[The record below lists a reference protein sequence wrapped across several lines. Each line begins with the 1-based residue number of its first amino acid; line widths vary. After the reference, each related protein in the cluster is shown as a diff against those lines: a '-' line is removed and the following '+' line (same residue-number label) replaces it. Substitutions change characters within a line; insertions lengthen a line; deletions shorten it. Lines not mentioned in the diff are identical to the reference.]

1 MKKRIL
7 ALVLSLVMAL
17 TLFGCGGNDAHNNDN
32 NFSLVFHNKSPV
44 RNMSDFQLTNI
55 T

>member
-17 TLFGCGGNDAHNNDN
+17 TLFGCGGNDAQQNNSRQTAAN
-32 NFSLVFHNKSPV
+32 PTPAPPSAC
-44 RNMSDFQLTNI
+44 
-55 T
+55 

>member
-17 TLFGCGGNDAHNNDN
+17 TLFGCGGNDAQQNND
-32 NFSLVFHNKSPV
+32 
-44 RNMSDFQLTNI
+44 
-55 T
+55 